1 VLNTGLVFFRHG
13 EIGGYRADRACYLAI
28 SGDKFNVHLAI
39 YEPSWQ
45 DCMLRIE
52 LPFSVAADNLPENVQ
67 LSNEE
72 LLIAVKRGK
81 LLELDISVE

>member
-1 VLNTGLVFFRHG
+1 
-13 EIGGYRADRACYLAI
+13 
-28 SGDKFNVHLAI
+28 
-39 YEPSWQ
+39 
-45 DCMLRIE
+45 MLRIE